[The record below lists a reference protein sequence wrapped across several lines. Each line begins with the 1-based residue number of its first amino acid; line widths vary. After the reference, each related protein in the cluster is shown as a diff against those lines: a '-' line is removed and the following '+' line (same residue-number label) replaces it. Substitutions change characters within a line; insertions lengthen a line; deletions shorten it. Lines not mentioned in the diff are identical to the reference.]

1 MNFKDIFFKEKDTVK
16 EIPKS
21 ETRSFVQEQILQKY
35 PDFELLIKG
44 NTGGYGCLSLSAV
57 YCALELIS
65 NSIAGLPFIIKS
77 KDNEL
82 PKEQFGT
89 YFKDQPI
96 NQFVFKKMMIKDL
109 MLYGNAYCVI
119 EKSGRKIKS
128 LRYVEYN
135 DMNTYYDKMRN
146 VVDYKCAYYP
156 GVLMAKDVIHLV
168 KNSDN
173 GVEGK
178 GFMTFARRA
187 IGLSQATEESANS
200 YYSQGLNLFGI
211 LHATTPLTKYQAD
224 QLSQNFS
231 GSVDNSKGN
240 TRIKFIPADVK
251 FEPLS
256 QNAKDAALIET
267 RTFNIAEIARF
278 FNISPILLNDLTHG
292 NYNDIEVQNISFL
305 TNTLLPYIRII
316 EDEFTRKL
324 FPKDDYYL
332 DIDETEML
340 RMKSNDSANYY
351 NTLVSSGILSV
362 NEVRNELGFEPIEG
376 GDNHIIAYTDISQN
390 TINKDDSEKE
400 KSEEKIDDE
409 KVDSVVSEEKTD
421 EKSGE
426 KQEKS
431 DNSEEKTDEK
441 LIMEKKKDKRKNQIN
456 K

>member
-1 MNFKDIFFKEKDTVK
+1 MNFKDIFFKETDTVK
-16 EIPKS
+16 EIPKT
-21 ETRSFVQEQILQKY
+21 ETRGFVHEQILQKY

-65 NSIAGLPFIIKS
+65 NSIAGLPFVIKS
-77 KDNEL
+77 KDNEI

-89 YFKDQPI
+89 YFKDQPV

-119 EKSGRKIKS
+119 ERQGRKIKS
-128 LRYVEYN
+128 LRYVEYC
-135 DMNTYYDKMRN
+135 DMNTYYDKMKN
-146 VVDYKCAYYP
+146 TVDYKCACYP

-211 LHATTPLTKYQAD
+211 LHATSPLTKYQAD
-224 QLSQNFS
+224 QLSQNFT
-231 GSVDNSKGN
+231 GSVDNTKGN

-340 RMKSNDSANYY
+340 RMKSTDSANYY

-376 GDNHIIAYTDISQN
+376 GDNHIIAYTDIDQN
-390 TINKDDSEKE
+390 TINKD
-400 KSEEKIDDE
+400 KSEDD
-409 KVDSVVSEEKTD
+409 KSEKTD
-421 EKSGE
+421 EKIDSEEE
-426 KQEKS
+426 KTVGSEEKS
-431 DNSEEKTDEK
+431 DTDKKTDK
-441 LIMEKKKDKRKNQIN
+441 
-456 K
+456 

>member
-1 MNFKDIFFKEKDTVK
+1 MNFKDIFFKETDTVK
-16 EIPKS
+16 EIPKT
-21 ETRSFVQEQILQKY
+21 ETRGFVQEQILQKY

-44 NTGGYGCLSLSAV
+44 NTGSYGCLSLSAV

-65 NSIAGLPFIIKS
+65 NSIAGLPFVIKS
-77 KDNEL
+77 KDNEI

-89 YFKDQPI
+89 YFKDQPV

-119 EKSGRKIKS
+119 ERQGRKIKS
-128 LRYVEYN
+128 LRYIEYN
-135 DMNTYYDKMRN
+135 DMNTYYDKMKN
-146 VVDYKCAYYP
+146 VVDYKCACYP
-156 GVLMAKDVIHLV
+156 GVLMTKDVIHLV

-211 LHATTPLTKYQAD
+211 LHATSPLTKYQAD
-224 QLSQNFS
+224 QLSQNFT
-231 GSVDNSKGN
+231 GSVDNTKGN

-340 RMKSNDSANYY
+340 RMKSTDSANYY

-376 GDNHIIAYTDISQN
+376 GDNHIIAYTDIDQN
-390 TINKDDSEKE
+390 TINKDKSDEDKSEKT
-400 KSEEKIDDE
+400 DE
-409 KVDSVVSEEKTD
+409 KDDSEEKTD
-421 EKSGE
+421 DSE
-426 KQEKS
+426 EKS
-431 DNSEEKTDEK
+431 DTDKKTDK
-441 LIMEKKKDKRKNQIN
+441 
-456 K
+456 

>member
-1 MNFKDIFFKEKDTVK
+1 MNFKDIFFKETDTVK
-16 EIPKS
+16 EIPKT
-21 ETRSFVQEQILQKY
+21 ETRGFVQEQILQKY

-65 NSIAGLPFIIKS
+65 NSIAGLPFVIKS
-77 KDNEL
+77 KDNEI

-89 YFKDQPI
+89 YFKDQPV

-119 EKSGRKIKS
+119 ERQGRKIKS
-128 LRYVEYN
+128 LRYIEYN

-146 VVDYKCAYYP
+146 VVDYKCACYP

-211 LHATTPLTKYQAD
+211 LHATSPLTKYQAD
-224 QLSQNFS
+224 QLSQNFT
-231 GSVDNSKGN
+231 GSVDNTKGN

-340 RMKSNDSANYY
+340 RMKSTDSANYY

-376 GDNHIIAYTDISQN
+376 GDNHIIAYTDIDQN
-390 TINKDDSEKE
+390 TINKDKSEDDKSEKT
-400 KSEEKIDDE
+400 DE
-409 KVDSVVSEEKTD
+409 KDDSEEKTD
-421 EKSGE
+421 DSE
-426 KQEKS
+426 EKS
-431 DNSEEKTDEK
+431 DTYKKTDK
-441 LIMEKKKDKRKNQIN
+441 
-456 K
+456 

>member
-1 MNFKDIFFKEKDTVK
+1 MNFKDIFFKETDNVK
-16 EIPKS
+16 EIPKT

-35 PDFELLIKG
+35 PDFELLIKR
-44 NTGGYGCLSLSAV
+44 NTVSYGCLSLSAV

-119 EKSGRKIKS
+119 EKSGKKIKS

-135 DMNTYYDKMRN
+135 DMNTYYDKMKN
-146 VVDYKCAYYP
+146 VVNYKCAYYP

-178 GFMTFARRA
+178 GFITFAKRA

-231 GSVDNSKGN
+231 GSVDNSNGN

-256 QNAKDAALIET
+256 QNAKDAALIEA

-324 FPKDDYYL
+324 FPKDNYYL

-376 GDNHIIAYTDISQN
+376 GDNHIIAYTDIAQN
-390 TINKDDSEKE
+390 TINKDSEEKTDEKDDSEKE
-400 KSEEKIDDE
+400 KSDDE
-409 KVDSVVSEEKTD
+409 KVDSVDSEEKTD
-421 EKSGE
+421 KNDS
-426 KQEKS
+426 
-431 DNSEEKTDEK
+431 
-441 LIMEKKKDKRKNQIN
+441 KKIRR
-456 K
+456 

>member
-1 MNFKDIFFKEKDTVK
+1 MNFKDIFFKETDTVK
-16 EIPKS
+16 EIPKT

-135 DMNTYYDKMRN
+135 DMNTYYDKMKN

-390 TINKDDSEKE
+390 TINKDD
-400 KSEEKIDDE
+400 KSEEKSDDE
-409 KVDSVVSEEKTD
+409 KPD
-421 EKSGE
+421 E

-431 DNSEEKTDEK
+431 DDENVDSVDSEVKTNKNDS
-441 LIMEKKKDKRKNQIN
+441 KKSEDK
-456 K
+456 